1 MHGRSLVGNLLT
13 RSDLAGPGIAIL
25 NLGGFANPDVLL
37 VRRDGVQVVVK
48 DWGRRAAW
56 VRGLVAPWLARH
68 EAAMLARA
76 DGIPGVPR
84 LRARIDRLALAME
97 YVEGRPLNRH
107 AHGRALPP
115 RFFAELETILEN
127 LAQRGVAYLD
137 LRSPTNVLITPS
149 GAPALVDLGSALRL
163 PLPRSWLQRFEK
175 RALAKLRA
183 RFEQQA
189 GSEPVVADPEDDAS
203 ANLKAGGTRFC
214 LREHGPID
222 DPIPVLFL
230 PGAGLSA
237 RVFAP
242 IFARAAAHGRRAIG
256 VDPPGFGGSRR
267 DVRSLSPA
275 RVATQIEALLE
286 ALRVVRV
293 DLVGSGW
300 GALVGCALAARPKQR
315 VRRMVAIAAED
326 TDAGAAE
333 RAKRRGIAASD
344 PEALRARLLEA
355 LPRGLSGALHATLAA
370 ELARA
375 PARNLV
381 LLYRSAAPASTQLGV
396 GWPGRVDIDET
407 QARDPDRVWSE
418 LSVPK
423 V

>member
-1 MHGRSLVGNLLT
+1 MGNLLT
-13 RSDLAGPGIAIL
+13 RSDLAGPGIAVL

-37 VRRDGVQVVVK
+37 LRRDGVQVVVK

-115 RFFAELETILEN
+115 RFFAELETILER

-163 PLPRSWLQRFEK
+163 PIPRGLLERFER
-175 RALAKLRA
+175 RALAKLRS
-183 RFEQQA
+183 RFETQP
-189 GSEPVVADPEDDAS
+189 GSEPVVADPDDDAS
-203 ANLKAGGTRFC
+203 ANLKVGGTRFC

-230 PGAGLSA
+230 PGAGFSA

-242 IFARAAAHGRRAIG
+242 VLARAAAHGRRAIG

-275 RVATQIEALLE
+275 RVAAQIEALLE

-293 DLVGSGW
+293 DLVGAGW
-300 GALVGCALAARPKQR
+300 GALVGGALAERPEQR
-315 VRRMVAIAAED
+315 VRRMVAIAGED
-326 TDAGAAE
+326 SEAGAAE
-333 RAKRRGIAASD
+333 RAVRRSTAASD

-355 LPRGLSGALHATLAA
+355 LPRGLPGALHATLAA

-375 PARNLV
+375 PARNLALV
-381 LLYRSAAPASTQLGV
+381 YRSEAPVSTHFGV
-396 GWPGRVDIDET
+396 GSPGRVDLDDAD
-407 QARDPDRVWSE
+407 ARDPDRVWRE
-418 LSVPK
+418 LSLPK
-423 V
+423 A